1 MCCCVAIVCCNVHA
15 VLLDEGLVDGVLE
28 EIRTPV
34 EDALVVARPE
44 VVVGQKV
51 RDVADLQGSRNT
63 VRGYC
68 LDIPRFEE
76 SLNN

>member
-1 MCCCVAIVCCNVHA
+1 MMTIIICIIIGISSIIVTYATHPPRA
-15 VLLDEGLVDGVLE
+15 AP
-28 EIRTPV
+28 TS
-34 EDALVVARPE
+34 VARRHRTCFRE
-44 VVVGQKV
+44 HVG
-51 RDVADLQGSRNT
+51 DSNHT